1 MQKDKFKAA
10 VERLNAGAEIPT
22 VAASLIE
29 CYWKAISQ
37 HAKQQ
42 GTNVAI
48 CVSPLVTA
56 DSAEMPQN
64 PELQFALMLRCG
76 LLDALVERG
85 TLDDYMADES
95 KRKRVFAAAATL
107 PCNGNDLSDALAQR
121 ILRNSPVET
130 AEKADEEFKKAGY
143 DLDRPKVGE
152 AFKQWIRDHC

>member
-1 MQKDKFKAA
+1 MQPAPSPQVLRFDVFELDLRAR
-10 VERLNAGAEIPT
+10 ELR
-22 VAASLIE
+22 
-29 CYWKAISQ
+29 
-37 HAKQQ
+37 KQGKNTGLPEQ
-42 GTNVAI
+42 S
-48 CVSPLVTA
+48 VSPLVTA

-95 KRKRVFAAAATL
+95 KRKRVFAAAATF

-130 AEKADEEFKKAGY
+130 AEKADEDFKKAGY